1 MILRLWSGFTTP
13 AMAPDYDRI
22 LNTDVA
28 PGIVAREMAGL
39 ERFEVWRRLT
49 TEESTE
55 REFLT
60 AMWFKDQ
67 DAVARFTGGD
77 PRSSVV
83 PPQARAVLKRFDEHS
98 RHYELRHRHWPLGDA
113 PED

>member
-13 AMAPDYDRI
+13 ALASDYDRV

-28 PGIVAREMAGL
+28 PGIVAREIDGL
-39 ERFEVWRRLT
+39 ERFEVWRRLAS
-49 TEESTE
+49 EEEAE

-60 AMWFKDQ
+60 AMWFSDL

-77 PRSSVV
+77 ARGSVV
-83 PPQARAVLKRFDEHS
+83 PPQARSVLERFDEHS
-98 RHYELRHRHWPLGDA
+98 RHYELRQRHFPPSAAAGR
-113 PED
+113 